1 MPWRIVSPVTRE
13 RIGRRGA
20 FLLILSVM
28 DALTGW
34 SLLDVPPAVYRQL
47 TLLRHVPQFGLAL
60 SWLLPAA
67 VALFFAFARRTQHDA
82 WGFLA
87 CYVPPAAFGVIYF
100 TAWFPFGQL
109 PAGTGVRSA
118 VVYWGYSLLIL
129 VAAGW
134 PEPSG
139 AVPRAPSRSRP
150 RTPLPGLGTEK
161 PGKGEVE

>member
-1 MPWRIVSPVTRE
+1 MPWRIVSPLTRR

-20 FLLILSVM
+20 FLLILAVI

-34 SLLDVPPAVYRQL
+34 SLLDVPPVVYRQL
-47 TLLRHVPQFGLAL
+47 TLLRHIPQTGLAL
-60 SWLLPAA
+60 MWILPAA
-67 VALFFAFARRTQHDA
+67 VALWFAFAKRTQGDA

-109 PAGTGVRSA
+109 VAGTAVRSA

-134 PEPSG
+134 PEPSMPP
-139 AVPRAPSRSRP
+139 ATTPSTEANQATADSA
-150 RTPLPGLGTEK
+150 TQPGGLQ
-161 PGKGEVE
+161 